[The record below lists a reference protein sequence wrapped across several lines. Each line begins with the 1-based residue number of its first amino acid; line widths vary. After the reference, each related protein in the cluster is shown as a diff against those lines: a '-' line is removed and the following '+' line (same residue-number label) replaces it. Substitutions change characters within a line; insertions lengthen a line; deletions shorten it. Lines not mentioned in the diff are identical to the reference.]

1 MWANNCTLTP
11 LFFIMCQGAFI
22 IMELTYENIE
32 QAKKDKEQYD
42 RYLIEMEDERPEI
55 VRKSFKEMFGYEIIL
70 FESGGYELRGERFS

>member
-1 MWANNCTLTP
+1 
-11 LFFIMCQGAFI
+11 
-22 IMELTYENIE
+22 MELTYENIE

-70 FESGGYELRGERFS
+70 FESVGFELRGERFS

>member
-1 MWANNCTLTP
+1 
-11 LFFIMCQGAFI
+11 
-22 IMELTYENIE
+22 MEDKINKIWYQMNMKEITSE